1 MREKEHEDY
10 LAAKDEMDKAV
21 TALEAATATLSE
33 ATKDHQEGVLN
44 AMASNL
50 KKVMKA
56 SWCFIRGCR
65 IEEKVIRI
73 SHHVGP
79 VHCVRYIGP
88 VYHSFRSFTLCDC
101 NFSLQAR
108 PGSQQRC
115 ELSAQNYLGRCML

>member
-1 MREKEHEDY
+1 MERARQAIEEEEAMREKEHEDY

-56 SWCFIRGCR
+56 S
-65 IEEKVIRI
+65 
-73 SHHVGP
+73 
-79 VHCVRYIGP
+79 
-88 VYHSFRSFTLCDC
+88 
-101 NFSLQAR
+101 
-108 PGSQQRC
+108 
-115 ELSAQNYLGRCML
+115 

>member
-21 TALEAATATLSE
+21 TALEAATSTLSD

-56 SWCFIRGCR
+56 SWRFIRGAR
-65 IEEKVIRI
+65 TAEKV
-73 SHHVGP
+73 
-79 VHCVRYIGP
+79 
-88 VYHSFRSFTLCDC
+88 FR
-101 NFSLQAR
+101 
-108 PGSQQRC
+108 
-115 ELSAQNYLGRCML
+115 